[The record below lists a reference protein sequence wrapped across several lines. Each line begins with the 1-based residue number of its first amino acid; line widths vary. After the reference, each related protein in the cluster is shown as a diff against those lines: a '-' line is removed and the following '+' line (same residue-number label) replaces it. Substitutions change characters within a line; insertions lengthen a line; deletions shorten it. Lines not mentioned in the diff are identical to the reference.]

1 MSLHLQVD
9 ANEEVPVHIPDG
21 FINAG
26 VSVGAGVVAAC
37 GVGVCLKKA
46 GEELDDRQAPM
57 AGLVAAFIFAV
68 QMLNFPVAA
77 GTSGHLLGGVLA
89 AVLVG
94 PWTGA
99 LCVALVLFVQA
110 LFFADGG
117 LSALGLN
124 VLNMT
129 LIGTLGGYVVFAWLR
144 RLLPST
150 RPMVVGAAGI
160 AAALSVVFAATGFW
174 IEYALGGVGAAPLS
188 AVFVAMIGVHS
199 LIGVGEGIITALTV
213 GAVLAVRPDLVYG
226 ARDLLKPLT
235 LDPAMHPA
243 SQRGN

>member
-1 MSLHLQVD
+1 M
-9 ANEEVPVHIPDG
+9 HIPDG

-26 VSVGAGVVAAC
+26 VSAGAGIVAAG

-46 GEELDDRQAPM
+46 ADDLEERQAPM

-94 PWTGA
+94 PWSGA

-124 VLNMT
+124 VINMA
-129 LIGTLGGYVVFAWLR
+129 IFGALGGYAVFVWLR
-144 RLLPST
+144 KLLPAT
-150 RPMVVGAAGI
+150 RPMVVVASGI
-160 AAALSVVFAATGFW
+160 AGGVSVVFAAIGFW
-174 IEYALGGVGAAPLS
+174 IGYALGGVGGAPLRT
-188 AVFVAMIGVHS
+188 VFAAMVGAHV

-213 GAVLAVRPDLVYG
+213 AAVLAVRPDLVYG
-226 ARDLLKPLT
+226 ARDLLRPPVVVSGVRPT
-235 LDPAMHPA
+235 G
-243 SQRGN
+243 QVGG